1 MSINMPSFLEAF
13 NYLSPNKYAT
23 QNLAPYSLAGVV
35 FTCTD
40 AQRLPGGRCP
50 ISTGEDA
57 LELFGL
63 ATGNPALSLVGLA
76 VTTVV
81 YRGIAYAVLRLK
93 RMHLG
98 VGQMNASRK

>member
-1 MSINMPSFLEAF
+1 MSIDMPAFLEAF
-13 NYLSPNKYAT
+13 NYLSPMKYAT
-23 QNLAPYSLAGVV
+23 QNLAPYSLAGVK

-40 AQRLPGGRCP
+40 AQRLPGGQCP

-63 ATGNPALSLVGLA
+63 AGADPALNLVGLA

-81 YRGIAYAVLRLK
+81 YRVIAYVVLRLK

-98 VGQMNASRK
+98 VGQMNK